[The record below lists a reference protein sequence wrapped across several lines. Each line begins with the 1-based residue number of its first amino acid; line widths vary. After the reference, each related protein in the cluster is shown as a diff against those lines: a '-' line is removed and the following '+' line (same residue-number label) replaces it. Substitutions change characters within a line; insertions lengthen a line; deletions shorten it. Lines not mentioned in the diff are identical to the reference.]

1 MNSAVSVQSSP
12 ARTRRGGSGN
22 MRFAHADPRRK
33 YEAPRQ
39 WRRTTRVYCE
49 PGRCDAWFFQTREG
63 IDVGPYLSQFAAE
76 VESRLLKEML
86 AQESCHEARVKR
98 VINFMQESLELEANC
113 A

>member
-1 MNSAVSVQSSP
+1 MNSAAPVHSSP
-12 ARTRRGGSGN
+12 RSTRRSGTRN
-22 MRFAHADPRRK
+22 TRYAHADPRRK

-76 VESRLLKEML
+76 VESSLLKEML
-86 AQESCHEARVKR
+86 AQESCQEARVKR